1 MPADEWVNCKQ
12 PIYTSNSLFH
22 FVKSHEEAK
31 ARFNRIKEQHNA
43 NQASVH
49 ERLAS
54 SKDAAHNK
62 LNEMQEEK
70 RAADAA
76 QKKERDRMNS
86 PINKKKQKQKM
97 KNMRAAEKRNEKLKK
112 AGKGYFTHREL

>member
-1 MPADEWVNCKQ
+1 MLHISICSYCFILQ
-12 PIYTSNSLFH
+12 T
-22 FVKSHEEAK
+22 HEEAK
-31 ARFNRIKEQHNA
+31 ARFARIKEQHHA

-49 ERLAS
+49 ERLAN

-70 RAADAA
+70 RLADAA

-97 KNMRAAEKRNEKLKK
+97 KNMRAAEIRNEKLKK